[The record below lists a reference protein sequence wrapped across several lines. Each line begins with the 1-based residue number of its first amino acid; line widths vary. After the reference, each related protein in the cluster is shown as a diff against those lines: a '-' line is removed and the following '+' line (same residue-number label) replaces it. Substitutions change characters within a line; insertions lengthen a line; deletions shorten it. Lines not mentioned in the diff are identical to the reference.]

1 MERNKFEKKFEN
13 KFEKKHNIYTKF
25 QDIFR
30 TKSQTFHIPEHIPGE
45 KKFQGI
51 SPTFGISRTCGHP
64 HSWNPL
70 IKGGARTFQKL
81 SHLGGRGVTK
91 NFARKGGNL
100 EKGGG

>member
-25 QDIFR
+25 QDIFG

-81 SHLGGRGVTK
+81 SHLGG
-91 NFARKGGNL
+91 
-100 EKGGG
+100 GGGYQKFC